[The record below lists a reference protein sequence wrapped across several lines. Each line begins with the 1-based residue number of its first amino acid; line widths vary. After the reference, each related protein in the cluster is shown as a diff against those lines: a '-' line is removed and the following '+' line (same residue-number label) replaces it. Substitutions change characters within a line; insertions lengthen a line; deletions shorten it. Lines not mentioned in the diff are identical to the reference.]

1 MSIYRLTKQGLWDI
15 LELWD
20 EYLPSAVR
28 VVACGGTALTLQDL
42 KESTKDVDFL
52 VPDQDECKILIR
64 TIKSL
69 DYRQTTPSGWKKDD
83 SVFIFDLFPG
93 KKVFTTELLDSPLD
107 PGKSIPIRKFKKLE
121 VSALN
126 DIDLIIS
133 KMFRGTD
140 VDVEDSLTLM
150 NARGTAFDLKALKER
165 YEETAQYD
173 LLPEKMMKN
182 LGYLLNEYKPGGESA

>member
-1 MSIYRLTKQGLWDI
+1 MTEYRLTKQGLWDI
-15 LELWD
+15 LEIWD
-20 EYLPSAVR
+20 KYLPSAVR

-52 VPDQDECKILIR
+52 VPDHDECKVLIR
-64 TIKSL
+64 TIQRL
-69 DYRQTTPSGWKKDD
+69 DYRQTTQSGWKKDD

-93 KKVFTTELLDSPLD
+93 KKVFTTELLNSPLE
-107 PGKSIPIRKFKKLE
+107 PGKNIPIRTFKRLA

-133 KMFRGTD
+133 KMFRGTE
-140 VDVEDSLTLM
+140 VDVEDCLTLM
-150 NARGTAFDLKALKER
+150 NARGAAFDLAALKAR
-165 YEETAQYD
+165 YEGTAQYD